1 MENVSLTID
10 GRQLSVPRGTMVLQ
24 AAIEAGI
31 QVPYYCYHPGLGI
44 DASCRV
50 CLVKIEKMPK
60 LQTSCSTPVAEGMV
74 VQTSDPD
81 SVEGRAGV
89 FEFLLI
95 NHPLDCPVCD
105 KGGECPLQDFSY
117 RFGNAES
124 RMDFPR
130 RVFDGEGVRADVDF
144 GPTLMLNRNR
154 CILCTRCVRF
164 MREVDGDAQIG
175 IVDRGNGSEIAT
187 FNEQGVHSLLSG
199 NLMDVC
205 PVGAIT
211 TRQYRFRS
219 RPWDNPHAVDTICT
233 LCSKGCSTTAW
244 IKAKP
249 EWAKGSQLIRV
260 TPRYNPEINDFWMCD
275 IGRFQY
281 TWVEGDRRLRQPR
294 MSLKGGAQQTSTW
307 KDALVRVRDL
317 VDAAGRRDPGSVRF
331 LVSAHASHE
340 ELFLLK
346 RMAEGLKGEDG
357 ASLVHVTWRRSEKR
371 QPTGTKFRVPATDAP
386 NIRGA
391 EALGLAVGAGH
402 DGGADLSALTAAVDE
417 GRVQTLYVFDP
428 GPDGSIGDVDWIKEA
443 KSAGRLAALIYEGVQ
458 NTELA
463 RMADVVLPGA
473 AWVEKNAT
481 YTNEH
486 GRLQAASKVI
496 NPPGDAVEDWQILT
510 SVAASLGLSFTYKSS
525 QDVRA
530 AIAQTMSGNA
540 AYEGLDQRSFNRPLT
555 LSHWLQASNPMERWK
570 WNVMFQDLPPVK
582 GHNVQMESAPQPAVI
597 PLTLVTPSAESGVR
611 SAE

>member
-1 MENVSLTID
+1 METVTLTID
-10 GRQLSVPRGTMVLQ
+10 GQQIAVPKGTTVLQ
-24 AAIEAGI
+24 AAIQAGI

-60 LQTSCSTPVAEGMV
+60 LQTSCSTPAAEGMV
-74 VQTSDPD
+74 VHTTDAE

-117 RFGNAES
+117 RFGNTES

-154 CILCTRCVRF
+154 CILCTRCTRF

-175 IVDRGNGSEIAT
+175 IIDRGNGSEIAT
-187 FNEQGVHSLLSG
+187 FNEQGVHSILSG

-233 LCSKGCSTTAW
+233 LCSKGCNTTGW

-249 EWAKGSQLIRV
+249 EWAKGSQLVRV
-260 TPRYNPEINDFWMCD
+260 TPRYNPEVNGFWMCD

-281 TWVEGDRRLRQPR
+281 TWVEGDNRLRKPQVL
-294 MSLKGGAQQTSTW
+294 SKDGIHQVVTW
-307 KDALVRVRDL
+307 KDALVRVRDV
-317 VDAAGRRDPGSVRF
+317 VDTAGRRDPGAVRI
-331 LVSAHASHE
+331 LTSAHASHE
-340 ELFLLK
+340 EFFLLK
-346 RMAEGLKGEDG
+346 QLAEGMKGEG
-357 ASLVHVTWRRSEKR
+357 GGSHVHVTWRRSEKR
-371 QPTGTKFRVPATDAP
+371 QPEDTKFRVPATDAP
-386 NIRGA
+386 NVRGA
-391 EALGLAVGAGH
+391 QALGLTSSNN
-402 DGGADLSALTAAVDE
+402 DGEPNISALRSSVE
-417 GRVQTLYVFDP
+417 QGGVEVLYVFDP
-428 GPDGSIGDVDWIKEA
+428 GPDGSMGDTGWLIEA
-443 KSAGRLAALIYEGVQ
+443 KKSGRLAVLIYEGVQ

-463 RMADVVLPGA
+463 RIADVVLPGA
-473 AWVEKNAT
+473 AWVEKDAT
-481 YTNEH
+481 YTNDQ
-486 GRLQAASKVI
+486 GMLQAASKVI
-496 NPPGDAVEDWQILT
+496 NPPGESVEDWQILT
-510 SVAASLGLSFTYKSS
+510 SVAASLGLPFNYKTS
-525 QDVRA
+525 QEVRTQMA
-530 AIAQTMSGNA
+530 AVMTGTPGYDALAGQVFS
-540 AYEGLDQRSFNRPLT
+540 RPLP
-555 LSHWLQASNPMERWK
+555 LQHWLQASNPMGRWK
-570 WNVMFQDLPPVK
+570 WNAMFQDLPPVK
-582 GHNVQMESAPQPAVI
+582 GHNVQMESAPQQAVI
-597 PLTLVTPSAESGVR
+597 PLKLVTQEISRTSE
-611 SAE
+611 

>member
-1 MENVSLTID
+1 METVTITID
-10 GRQLSVPRGTMVLQ
+10 GRPVTVAKGTTVLQ
-24 AAIEAGI
+24 AAIEAGV

-74 VQTSDPD
+74 VHTKDAESI
-81 SVEGRAGV
+81 EARAGV

-219 RPWDNPHAVDTICT
+219 RPWDNPHAVDTVCT
-233 LCSKGCSTTAW
+233 LCSKGCNTTGW

-249 EWAKGSQLIRV
+249 EWAKGSRLIRM
-260 TPRYNPEINDFWMCD
+260 TPRYNPEVNDFWMCD

-281 TWVEGDRRLRQPR
+281 TWVEGDNRLRKPT
-294 MSLKGGAQQTSTW
+294 LLANGVQQVASW
-307 KDALVRVRDL
+307 KDVLMRVRDL
-317 VDAAGRRDPGSVRF
+317 VDAAGRRDPASVRF
-331 LVSAHASHE
+331 LTSAHASHE

-346 RMAEGLKGEDG
+346 QMAEGMKGDG
-357 ASLVHVTWRRSEKR
+357 GTAHVYVTWRRTEKR
-371 QPTGTKFRVPATDAP
+371 QPPDTKFRVPATDAP
-386 NIRGA
+386 NVSGA
-391 EALGLAVGAGH
+391 RDLGFNVGAGLE
-402 DGGADLSALTAAVDE
+402 GEANLTAVRTAVDQGSIE
-417 GRVQTLYVFDP
+417 LLYVLDP
-428 GPDGSIGDVDWIKEA
+428 GPDGSMGDVTWLLEA
-443 KSAGRLAALIYEGVQ
+443 KRAGRVKVLIYQGVQ

-463 RMADVVLPGA
+463 KVADVVLPGA
-473 AWVEKNAT
+473 AWVEKDAT
-481 YTNEH
+481 YTNDK
-486 GRLQAASKVI
+486 GILQPASKVI
-496 NPPGDAVEDWQILT
+496 NPPGEAVEDWQILT
-510 SVAASLGLSFTYKSS
+510 SVAASLGLPFTYKTS
-525 QDVRA
+525 QEVRV
-530 AIAQTMSGNA
+530 AIGTAMTGTA
-540 AYEGLDQRSFNRPLT
+540 GYEGLGTQSFNRPLD
-555 LSHWLQASNPMERWK
+555 LQHWLQASNPMERWK

-582 GHNVQMESAPQPAVI
+582 GHNVQMEAAPQPSVI
-597 PLTLVTPSAESGVR
+597 PLKLVTEEISRTSE
-611 SAE
+611 